1 MPVFR
6 GPTFV
11 ERSDSELWF
20 IKQTRGVTV
29 VRRQDGS
36 WYETVSPIDSEL
48 QAASRFYRGGYTYDL
63 SAAEAADLTAAGYGA
78 YIS

>member
-1 MPVFR
+1 MASFS
-6 GPTFV
+6 GPTYV

-29 VRRQDGS
+29 VKRQDGS
-36 WYETVSPIDSEL
+36 WYQTVSPIDSEL
-48 QAASRFYRGGYTYDL
+48 QAAARVYRGGYTYEL
-63 SAAEAADLTAAGYGA
+63 SAGEVADLTAAGYGA